1 MCEGPFPTEIHDES
15 GEELRRRGQEFGA
28 VTGRPRRCG
37 WLDLPQ
43 LLYSN
48 QINGTDWL
56 VITKLDVLDNLEWIP
71 VCTAYEID
79 GKPCE
84 TMPADVRGIEAIRP
98 VYTRLR
104 GWKTSTEGIRDFDDL
119 PKAAQEYL
127 RFMERESGAK
137 IAIVSTGPD
146 RDQTLE
152 MPEFREAMQRI
163 AGPGALTNG
172 ERGANTI
179 P

>member
-1 MCEGPFPTEIHDES
+1 
-15 GEELRRRGQEFGA
+15 
-28 VTGRPRRCG
+28 
-37 WLDLPQ
+37 
-43 LLYSN
+43 
-48 QINGTDWL
+48 
-56 VITKLDVLDNLEWIP
+56 
-71 VCTAYEID
+71 
-79 GKPCE
+79 
-84 TMPADVRGIEAIRP
+84 MPADVRGIEAIRP

-163 AGPGALTNG
+163 AGGQTLITR
-172 ERGANTI
+172 ERVADTRQ
-179 P
+179 